1 LFLDEIG
8 DMPLPLQT
16 RLLRVL
22 QERAVTPV
30 GSGKAVPV
38 DFSLVCATHSKLRE
52 AAESGTFRS
61 DLYYRINGLTL
72 ILPALRERTDF
83 AALTSSL
90 LNTLNTEHNVHVEP
104 EVLIRLTQ
112 YPWPGN
118 LRQYS
123 SMLRTACA
131 MLDPGERVIGWQHLP
146 DDLAQDLAA
155 PSPVSVPAPVR
166 SASTPTSQNLQA
178 MSQEAIRQALESS
191 RGNVS
196 LAARTLGISR
206 QTLYRKMNA

>member
-1 LFLDEIG
+1 
-8 DMPLPLQT
+8 MPLPLQT

-22 QERAVTPV
+22 QERTVTPV

-38 DFSLVCATHSKLRE
+38 DFCLVCATHSKLRE
-52 AAESGTFRS
+52 AAENGSFRS

-72 ILPALRERTDF
+72 VLPALRERTDF

-90 LNTLNTEHNVHVEP
+90 LKTLNPEHNVHVEP
-104 EVLIRLTQ
+104 ELLIRLSQ

-155 PSPVSVPAPVR
+155 PSPVSVPAP
-166 SASTPTSQNLQA
+166 ASLASNPTPQNLHT

-191 RGNVS
+191 HGNVS

-206 QTLYRKMNA
+206 QTLYRKLKA